1 MLGRRRTGCQKKS
14 RLHST
19 FVVIFGG
26 LFIPTP
32 FHQMNCF
39 EWGLMKMKIWVD
51 ADACPKPIKDILFR
65 LADRKKIV
73 VTFVANQR
81 LRLVESRFVQLIQV
95 GSGINIADDEIVN
108 KCEDGDLII
117 TADIPLAAR
126 VVAKGAQALDPRGK
140 IYDKNN
146 IGQLL
151 DMRNFMDEL
160 RGRGIETG
168 GPPSFG
174 QKDRFKFANE
184 LDRFV
189 AQK

>member
-1 MLGRRRTGCQKKS
+1 
-14 RLHST
+14 
-19 FVVIFGG
+19 
-26 LFIPTP
+26 
-32 FHQMNCF
+32 
-39 EWGLMKMKIWVD
+39 MKIWVD

-65 LADRKKIV
+65 LAERKEIV

-81 LRLVESRFVQLIQV
+81 LRLVESPFVHLIQV
-95 GSGINIADDEIVN
+95 GSGTNIADDEIVN

-160 RGRGIETG
+160 RGSGIETG
-168 GPPSFG
+168 GPPGFG

-184 LDRFV
+184 LDKFI
-189 AQK
+189 AQRG

>member
-1 MLGRRRTGCQKKS
+1 MAMGERR
-14 RLHST
+14 
-19 FVVIFGG
+19 
-26 LFIPTP
+26 
-32 FHQMNCF
+32 
-39 EWGLMKMKIWVD
+39 E
-51 ADACPKPIKDILFR
+51 
-65 LADRKKIV
+65 IV

-81 LRLVESRFVQLIQV
+81 LRLVESPFIQLIQV
-95 GSGINIADDEIVN
+95 GSGTDIADDEIVN

-160 RGRGIETG
+160 RGSGIETG
-168 GPPSFG
+168 GPPGFG

-189 AQK
+189 AQRG

>member
-1 MLGRRRTGCQKKS
+1 MWLE
-14 RLHST
+14 
-19 FVVIFGG
+19 
-26 LFIPTP
+26 
-32 FHQMNCF
+32 M
-39 EWGLMKMKIWVD
+39 MKIWVD
-51 ADACPKPIKDILFR
+51 ADACPKPVKDILFR
-65 LADRKKIV
+65 LAERREIV

-81 LRLVESRFVQLIQV
+81 LRLVESPFIQLIQV
-95 GSGINIADDEIVN
+95 GSGTNIADDEIVN

-151 DMRNFMDEL
+151 QLRNFMDEL
-160 RGRGIETG
+160 RGSGIETG
-168 GPPSFG
+168 GPPGFG

-189 AQK
+189 AQRG

>member
-1 MLGRRRTGCQKKS
+1 
-14 RLHST
+14 
-19 FVVIFGG
+19 
-26 LFIPTP
+26 
-32 FHQMNCF
+32 
-39 EWGLMKMKIWVD
+39 MKIWVD
-51 ADACPKPIKDILFR
+51 ADACPKPVKDILFR
-65 LADRKKIV
+65 LAERREIV

-81 LRLVESRFVQLIQV
+81 LRLVESAFVQLIQV
-95 GSGINIADDEIVN
+95 GSGENIADDEIVN

-140 IYDKNN
+140 FYDKNN

-160 RGRGIETG
+160 RGSGIETG
-168 GPPSFG
+168 GPPGFG

-189 AQK
+189 AQRGWVPLYMMWK

>member
-1 MLGRRRTGCQKKS
+1 
-14 RLHST
+14 
-19 FVVIFGG
+19 
-26 LFIPTP
+26 
-32 FHQMNCF
+32 
-39 EWGLMKMKIWVD
+39 MKIWVD

-65 LADRKKIV
+65 LAERKEMM

-95 GSGINIADDEIVN
+95 ESGINIADDEIVD

-174 QKDRFKFANE
+174 HKDRFKFANE

-189 AQK
+189 AQR

>member
-1 MLGRRRTGCQKKS
+1 
-14 RLHST
+14 
-19 FVVIFGG
+19 
-26 LFIPTP
+26 
-32 FHQMNCF
+32 
-39 EWGLMKMKIWVD
+39 MKMKIWVD

-65 LADRKKIV
+65 LAKRKEIV

-81 LRLVESRFVQLIQV
+81 LRLVESPFIKLHQV
-95 GSGINIADDEIVN
+95 GSGADIADDEIVD

-160 RGRGIETG
+160 RGSGIETG
-168 GPPSFG
+168 GPPGFG

-189 AQK
+189 TQRG

>member
-1 MLGRRRTGCQKKS
+1 
-14 RLHST
+14 
-19 FVVIFGG
+19 
-26 LFIPTP
+26 
-32 FHQMNCF
+32 
-39 EWGLMKMKIWVD
+39 MKIWVD
-51 ADACPKPIKDILFR
+51 ADACPKPVKDILFR
-65 LADRKKIV
+65 LAERKEIV

-81 LRLVESRFVQLIQV
+81 LRLVESPFIKLHQV
-95 GSGINIADDEIVN
+95 GSGADIADDEIFN

-160 RGRGIETG
+160 RGSGIETG
-168 GPPSFG
+168 GPPGFG

-189 AQK
+189 AQRG

>member
-1 MLGRRRTGCQKKS
+1 M
-14 RLHST
+14 
-19 FVVIFGG
+19 
-26 LFIPTP
+26 
-32 FHQMNCF
+32 
-39 EWGLMKMKIWVD
+39 MKIWVD
-51 ADACPKPIKDILFR
+51 ADACPKPVKDILFR
-65 LADRKKIV
+65 LAERREIV

-81 LRLVESRFVQLIQV
+81 LRLIESPFVQLIQV
-95 GSGINIADDEIVN
+95 GSGTNIADDEIVN

-160 RGRGIETG
+160 RGSGIETG
-168 GPPSFG
+168 GPPGFG

-184 LDRFV
+184 LDKFI
-189 AQK
+189 AQRG